1 MTDEQLNQRFTQ
13 IAQAFEFL
21 LQTSNKHAESIQTL
35 ERTVATLERTVA
47 TLAEVTRQHGEEI
60 LRISREWEAYLRTIR
75 PQ

>member
-21 LQTSNKHAESIQTL
+21 LQTSNKHAESISAL
-35 ERTVATLERTVA
+35 ERTVTA
-47 TLAEVTRQHGEEI
+47 LAEVTRQHGEDI

-75 PQ
+75 PH